1 MIDDTPKNGYR
12 YRMRHFV
19 TRISAAILI
28 VSMGHPAAASGPD
41 RPQPPMA
48 PAHRTVNPLPAA
60 TVEIFSSPRCKYC
73 DMAKTYFREKR
84 IPFTEYNVDENRAAA
99 SRMVTMNPR
108 GILPFV
114 LINGRRVTGFM
125 PEVYDRL
132 LDDPGS

>member
-1 MIDDTPKNGYR
+1 
-12 YRMRHFV
+12 
-19 TRISAAILI
+19 
-28 VSMGHPAAASGPD
+28 
-41 RPQPPMA
+41 MA
-48 PAHRTVNPLPAA
+48 PAHRTANPLPAA

>member
-1 MIDDTPKNGYR
+1 MIDDAPKNR
-12 YRMRHFV
+12 YLCRMRHLL
-19 TRISAAILI
+19 TRISTAILI
-28 VSMGHPAAASGPD
+28 VSMGHPAAALGAD

-48 PAHRTVNPLPAA
+48 PAHRTANPQQAA

-84 IPFTEYNVDENRAAA
+84 ISFTEYNVDENKAAA

-132 LDDPGS
+132 LAEPDR